1 MGPSAC
7 PLSLIP
13 SRPPD
18 FHPLTPPRPPSPTG
32 TPVCRPVSARMEKV
46 LPASRGLPSG
56 GFVGVFRVLVLRLY
70 YSLQGEISRR
80 ARKAALC
87 LEPKKTHS
95 EQDTAFLARRRS
107 GQAALRPGGLPGQGT
122 GWTAAWHLPPAARPS
137 ASERSARGAVP
148 GPSRKQGPERRRRHH
163 VSPTPPTPPRE
174 AHAGRPAW
182 LEPDESPGP
191 GRGAHGWSTA
201 RAGERSPGEREA
213 ELRQLTLTTDLR
225 RRRTPARRQSRE
237 LGVAACLRGLL
248 SRPPRTDH
256 LRPGQA
262 RGSVP
267 PGGDVCPEPDAGR
280 RGAGLRRQTAAQRR
294 GQDRVRGGKAA
305 TVSGAK

>member
-1 MGPSAC
+1 
-7 PLSLIP
+7 
-13 SRPPD
+13 
-18 FHPLTPPRPPSPTG
+18 
-32 TPVCRPVSARMEKV
+32 ME
-46 LPASRGLPSG
+46 
-56 GFVGVFRVLVLRLY
+56 
-70 YSLQGEISRR
+70 
-80 ARKAALC
+80 
-87 LEPKKTHS
+87 H
-95 EQDTAFLARRRS
+95 
-107 GQAALRPGGLPGQGT
+107 
-122 GWTAAWHLPPAARPS
+122 
-137 ASERSARGAVP
+137 
-148 GPSRKQGPERRRRHH
+148 
-163 VSPTPPTPPRE
+163 
-174 AHAGRPAW
+174 
-182 LEPDESPGP
+182 SPGP